1 MTFGRSAPK
10 VILGY
15 RDWPGT
21 HCPYCGGSYGAIED
35 DGITSKYLYRCW
47 CGATARVAK
56 DDPDILAAIGAS
68 RPVVSATVTAKGSSQ
83 HNEGGTKAQSAG
95 RDNG

>member
-1 MTFGRSAPK
+1 MS

-21 HCPYCGGSYGAIED
+21 HCPYCNGSYGAVED
-35 DGITSKYLYRCW
+35 DGDKKYLYHCW

-56 DDPDILAAIGAS
+56 DDPDILAAIEAS
-68 RPVVSATVTAKGSSQ
+68 RPAVSATVTAEGPSQ
-83 HNEGGTKAQSAG
+83 HNEDAPRPEAPGGTT
-95 RDNG
+95 NG